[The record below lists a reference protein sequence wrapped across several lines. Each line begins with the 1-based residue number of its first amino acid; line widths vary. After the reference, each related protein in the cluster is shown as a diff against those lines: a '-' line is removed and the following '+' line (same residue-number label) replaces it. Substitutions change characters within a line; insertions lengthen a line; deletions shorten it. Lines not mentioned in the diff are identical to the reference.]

1 MKTSCHHPTTLSE
14 GRQDIDLSGDYSLTL
29 DQQQFL
35 LHQDANL
42 LIFTTEPNLRLLSN
56 AETIYMDGTFKASPQ
71 IFEQLYS
78 IHTTY
83 RGHVVPVVY
92 ALLPDKLR
100 ETYHSM
106 FDALKRKMAELD
118 LTFNPQFII
127 SDFEASLIPTL
138 RHHFPNCD
146 HHGCYFHHTQ
156 AIWRNVQRKGLQKD
170 YEEDQ
175 FVRRSACSLMAL
187 AFLPT
192 DQIMGIFTTLQ
203 QQPVV
208 EGNNQLQALYQY
220 YYDTWLTGPFPL
232 ELPRTNNMVEGW
244 HSRLNR
250 YVRRLHPNLHQLVK
264 ELQKEQA
271 MTQVTVQRARLGGA
285 ALARRMKYVRID
297 EEVQRLT
304 QRFDSDDITVMDYI
318 AGLRRVIHHY

>member
-1 MKTSCHHPTTLSE
+1 
-14 GRQDIDLSGDYSLTL
+14 
-29 DQQQFL
+29 
-35 LHQDANL
+35 
-42 LIFTTEPNLRLLSN
+42 
-56 AETIYMDGTFKASPQ
+56 
-71 IFEQLYS
+71 
-78 IHTTY
+78 
-83 RGHVVPVVY
+83 
-92 ALLPDKLR
+92 
-100 ETYHSM
+100 M
-106 FDALKRKMAELD
+106 FDVLKRKMAELD
-118 LTFNPQFII
+118 LTFNPQIII

-175 FVRRSACSLMAL
+175 FVRRSARSLMAL

-220 YYDTWLTGPFPL
+220 YHDTWLTGPFPL
-232 ELPRTNNMVEGW
+232 ELWNVHQTSTRTNNMVEGW

-285 ALARRMKYVRID
+285 PPARRMKYVRID

-304 QRFDSDDITVMDYI
+304 QRFDSDDITAMDYI

>member
-1 MKTSCHHPTTLSE
+1 M
-14 GRQDIDLSGDYSLTL
+14 TL

-42 LIFTTEPNLRLLSN
+42 LIFATEPNLRLLSN

-78 IHTTY
+78 IHATY

-106 FDALKRKMAELD
+106 FDVLKRKMAELD
-118 LTFNPQFII
+118 LTFNPQIII

-175 FVRRSACSLMAL
+175 FVRRSARSLMAL

-220 YYDTWLTGPFPL
+220 YHDTWLTGPFPL
-232 ELPRTNNMVEGW
+232 ELWNVHQTSTRTNNMVEGW

-285 ALARRMKYVRID
+285 PPARRMKYVRID

-304 QRFDSDDITVMDYI
+304 QRFDSDDITAMDYI

>member
-1 MKTSCHHPTTLSE
+1 MENITTRPQIVKFKRGVNLILGQYRYKKDGKYKE
-14 GRQDIDLSGDYSLTL
+14 KQHWRCTIVGQGCRGRLHTTGDGENLEVVHQVEHNHMPDIDLSGDYSLTL

-35 LHQDANL
+35 LHQDANI
-42 LIFTTEPNLRLLSN
+42 LIFATEPNLRLLSN

-78 IHTTY
+78 IHATY

-100 ETYHSM
+100 ETYHTM
-106 FDALKRKMAELD
+106 FDILKRK
-118 LTFNPQFII
+118 
-127 SDFEASLIPTL
+127 
-138 RHHFPNCD
+138 
-146 HHGCYFHHTQ
+146 
-156 AIWRNVQRKGLQKD
+156 
-170 YEEDQ
+170 
-175 FVRRSACSLMAL
+175 MAL

-208 EGNNQLQALYQY
+208 EGNNQLQALFTY

-232 ELPRTNNMVEGW
+232 ELWNVHQTSTRTNNMVEGW

-285 ALARRMKYVRID
+285 PPARRMKYVRID

-304 QRFDSDDITVMDYI
+304 HKFDLDEITPMEYI
-318 AGLRRVIHHY
+318 SGLRRVIHHY